1 MASIESGGSPDT
13 IGVNTEP
20 FIPAM
25 TEELNST
32 DNSITHDPDGQRA
45 LPAPPEAD
53 HTTQYTTANGSNPSG
68 VAGSNPSQSF
78 EDTMDDLRNR
88 INAAQS
94 TNDFFRTENLALKKQ
109 LLQMARENQES
120 RQEQLNLIS
129 ALQDEIQEL
138 KTRVTEVP
146 KGKESFPEKKN
157 HMPILSQNLL
167 RTFPNLTRIEV
178 KLNFVHGKITGK
190 KLKLLSESQI
200 ATT

>member
-32 DNSITHDPDGQRA
+32 DNSITHDPDGQRS
-45 LPAPPEAD
+45 LPVPPEAD

-78 EDTMDDLRNR
+78 EETMDDLRNR

-94 TNDFFRTENLALKKQ
+94 TNDFFRTENLALKKKQ

-129 ALQDEIQEL
+129 SLQDEIQEL
-138 KTRVTEVP
+138 
-146 KGKESFPEKKN
+146 
-157 HMPILSQNLL
+157 
-167 RTFPNLTRIEV
+167 
-178 KLNFVHGKITGK
+178 
-190 KLKLLSESQI
+190 
-200 ATT
+200 

>member
-13 IGVNTEP
+13 IGVNTVP

-32 DNSITHDPDGQRA
+32 DNSITHDHDGQRA
-45 LPAPPEAD
+45 LPDPPEVD
-53 HTTQYTTANGSNPSG
+53 HRTQHTTANGSNPSG

-78 EDTMDDLRNR
+78 EGTMDDLRNR

-120 RQEQLNLIS
+120 RQEQLTLI
-129 ALQDEIQEL
+129 AELQEEIQEL

-146 KGKESFPEKKN
+146 K
-157 HMPILSQNLL
+157 
-167 RTFPNLTRIEV
+167 
-178 KLNFVHGKITGK
+178 
-190 KLKLLSESQI
+190 
-200 ATT
+200 